1 MAKDNRITF
10 FDLQH
15 ASGATTSPFVWATKY
30 ALKHKGF
37 DLDVVDGGF
46 TGILERT
53 QGRSERL
60 PVIVDDG
67 EWVLDSWLI
76 AEYLDRKYPDRPT
89 LIGDPSVRVLAQ
101 FLETWLWKTAV
112 GPWARCCAVQYR
124 DRSFPQDIPY
134 IVESRRRM
142 WGAPMEDLVSG
153 REDRLPLVLPELEL
167 LRGILREHKWLGGD
181 SPNYADY
188 RALAV
193 FLWCSSIADIP
204 PMTDD
209 EPLRDWIDR
218 GFDLF
223 GGLGRI
229 PGMSPLFG
237 LQPRPGDPEPFAKGP
252 TLVGGLISRNTGPTS
267 TAAETAKITG
277 REETAKNA

>member
-15 ASGATTSPFVWATKY
+15 ASGCTTSPFVWATKY

-53 QGRSERL
+53 GGRSERL

-67 EWVLDSWLI
+67 RWVLDSWLI
-76 AEYLDRKYPDRPT
+76 AEYLDEHYPDRPT
-89 LIGDPSVRVLAQ
+89 LIGAPAVKALTE
-101 FLETWLWKTAV
+101 FLEAWLWQTAV
-112 GPWARCCAVQYR
+112 SAWARAFGVQYR
-124 DRSFPQDIPY
+124 DRCKPEDIDY

-142 WGAPMEDLVSG
+142 WGAPMEELAKN
-153 REDRLPLVLPELEL
+153 REDVFPQVLPKLEL
-167 LRGILREHKWLGGD
+167 LRGVLRDRPWLGGETP
-181 SPNYADY
+181 SYADY

-193 FLWCSSIADIP
+193 FLWAASVADTP
-204 PMTDD
+204 PMTED

-218 GFDLF
+218 GFDLY

-237 LQPRPGDPEPFAKGP
+237 LQLREGDPEPFAKGP
-252 TLVGGLISRNTGPTS
+252 TMVSGLVSRNTGPQS
-267 TAAETAKITG
+267 TAAETARITG
-277 REETAKNA
+277 KA

>member
-46 TGILERT
+46 TGPTAWL
-53 QGRSERL
+53 L
-60 PVIVDDG
+60 VDYNG

-112 GPWARCCAVQYR
+112 GPWARCFAVQYR

-193 FLWCSSIADIP
+193 FLWCSSIADVP

>member
-15 ASGATTSPFVWATKY
+15 ASGCTTSPFVWATKY

-53 QGRSERL
+53 GGRSERL

-67 EWVLDSWLI
+67 RWVLDSWLI
-76 AEYLDRKYPDRPT
+76 AEYLDEHYPDRPT
-89 LIGDPSVRVLAQ
+89 LIGDPAVKSLTE
-101 FLETWLWKTAV
+101 FLEAWLWQNAV
-112 GPWARCCAVQYR
+112 SAWARAFGVQYR
-124 DRSFPQDIPY
+124 DRCKPEDIDY

-142 WGAPMEDLVSG
+142 WGAPMEALAKG
-153 REDRLPLVLPELEL
+153 REDVFPQVLPKLEL
-167 LRGILREHKWLGGD
+167 LRGVLRDRPWLGGD
-181 SPNYADY
+181 TPSYADY

-193 FLWCSSIADIP
+193 FLWAASVADTP
-204 PMTDD
+204 PMTED

-218 GFDLF
+218 GFDLY

-237 LQPRPGDPEPFAKGP
+237 LALREGDPEPFAKGP
-252 TLVGGLISRNTGPTS
+252 TMVSGLVSRNTGPQS
-267 TAAETAKITG
+267 TAAETARITG
-277 REETAKNA
+277 KA